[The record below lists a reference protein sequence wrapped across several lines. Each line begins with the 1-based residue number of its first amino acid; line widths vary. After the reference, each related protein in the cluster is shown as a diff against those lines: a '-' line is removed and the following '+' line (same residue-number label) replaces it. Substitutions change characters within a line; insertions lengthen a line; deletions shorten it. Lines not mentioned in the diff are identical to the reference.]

1 MSALNNTFE
10 EIDKAISGINSSIDF
25 QQDAINIE
33 DLLYIDKNTNRVGV
47 NNITPTEALDITG
60 NMKVDGYINQVVF
73 DGSTP
78 TLSNFPNNGDGGFYK
93 DTNFEKLY
101 LCYNDTGNFIFQEF
115 NNDSFDRLTNTF
127 SEIDDTLIGANSLT
141 PTWSEIDSILVG
153 INDWVNPIATVDQE
167 ISGLT
172 GLSSNYAEIDYAA
185 NGVAS
190 LSVDFDEI
198 DSGIGFVFDLNYNSL
213 QVNSS
218 LALANTSL
226 QSGANVSDLVNDE
239 LYVSSGD
246 NVSDLANDS
255 LYVSAGN
262 NISDLVNDELYVSS
276 GDNVSDLV
284 NDSLY
289 VSAGDNVS
297 DLVNDSLYVSS
308 GDNVSDLV
316 NDADYLKTY
325 NYTGVSVD
333 YTASSNDYVI
343 NATEE
348 STITLPTALGSVGK
362 FYIIK
367 NSSTGVV
374 TVDSSVLIDDQ
385 FSLDTGP
392 QESLTVLSTN
402 SIWITI

>member
-60 NMKVDGYINQVVF
+60 NMKVDGYINQVVS
-73 DGSTP
+73 DGSIP
-78 TLSNFPNNGDGGFYK
+78 TLSDFPNNGDGGFYK

-141 PTWSEIDSILVG
+141 PTWPEIDSVLVG

-172 GLSSNYAEIDYAA
+172 GLSSTYAEIDYAA

-190 LSVDFDEI
+190 LSVDFDDI
-198 DSGIGFVFDLNYNSL
+198 DSGIGFVLDLNYNSL

-226 QSGANVSDLVNDE
+226 QSGANV
-239 LYVSSGD
+239 
-246 NVSDLANDS
+246 
-255 LYVSAGN
+255 
-262 NISDLVNDELYVSS
+262 SDLVNDELYVSS

-333 YTASSNDYVI
+333 YTASANDYVI

-348 STITLPTALGSVGK
+348 ATITLPTALGSVGK

-385 FSLDTGP
+385 FSLDTSP
-392 QESLTVLSTN
+392 KESLTVLSTN

>member
-198 DSGIGFVFDLNYNSL
+198 DSGIGFVLDLNYNSL

-226 QSGANVSDLVNDE
+226 QSGANV
-239 LYVSSGD
+239 
-246 NVSDLANDS
+246 
-255 LYVSAGN
+255 
-262 NISDLVNDELYVSS
+262 SDLVNDELYVSS

>member
-10 EIDKAISGINSSIDF
+10 EIDKAISGVNSSIDF
-25 QQDAINIE
+25 QQNSINIE

-60 NMKVDGYINQVVF
+60 NMKVDGYINQVVS
-73 DGSTP
+73 DGAVPS
-78 TLSNFPNNGDGGFYK
+78 LSYFPNNGDGGFYK

-141 PTWSEIDSILVG
+141 PTWPEIDSVLVG

-172 GLSSNYAEIDYAA
+172 GLSSTYAEIDYAA

-190 LSVDFDEI
+190 LSVDFDDI
-198 DSGIGFVFDLNYNSL
+198 DSGVGFTLDLNYNSS

-239 LYVSSGD
+239 LYVSSG
-246 NVSDLANDS
+246 N
-255 LYVSAGN
+255 
-262 NISDLVNDELYVSS
+262 
-276 GDNVSDLV
+276 
-284 NDSLY
+284 
-289 VSAGDNVS
+289 
-297 DLVNDSLYVSS
+297 
-308 GDNVSDLV
+308 NVSDLV

-333 YTASSNDYVI
+333 YTASANDYVI
-343 NATEE
+343 NATEDLI
-348 STITLPTALGSVGK
+348 TISLPTAVGIVGK
-362 FYIIK
+362 FYIVK

-374 TVDSSVLIDDQ
+374 TVDSPETIDGQ
-385 FSLDTGP
+385 SSLNTNP
-392 QESLTVLSTN
+392 QESLTILSTN

>member
-60 NMKVDGYINQVVF
+60 NMKVDGYINQVVS
-73 DGSTP
+73 DGSIP
-78 TLSNFPNNGDGGFYK
+78 TLSDFPNNGDGGFYK

-141 PTWSEIDSILVG
+141 PTWPEIDSVLVG

-172 GLSSNYAEIDYAA
+172 GLSSTYAEIDYAA

-190 LSVDFDEI
+190 LSVDFDDI
-198 DSGIGFVFDLNYNSL
+198 DSGIGFVLDLNYNSL

-246 NVSDLANDS
+246 NVSDL
-255 LYVSAGN
+255 
-262 NISDLVNDELYVSS
+262 
-276 GDNVSDLV
+276 
-284 NDSLY
+284 
-289 VSAGDNVS
+289 
-297 DLVNDSLYVSS
+297 VNDSLYVSS

-333 YTASSNDYVI
+333 YTASANDYVI

-348 STITLPTALGSVGK
+348 ATITLPTALGSVGK

-385 FSLDTGP
+385 FSLDTSP
-392 QESLTVLSTN
+392 KESLTVLSTN